1 MVPTVS
7 VITVRAACAFFPRPR
22 PLDDTG
28 LVVIGGG
35 GTGGGVSSLFTGGSL
50 TAGGGDGEGGGG
62 GVGSLGGGDGDNACG
77 GGDGDGARG
86 GGDGDGKFSSSS
98 EFEGLLDNGVEFFVL
113 GLTRL
118 EKENK
123 KKLTQK
129 ACRHMS
135 YACKRHSLNRHS
147 LRNIHCK
154 HAKEIYSTNPRK
166 RNVK

>member
-7 VITVRAACAFFPRPR
+7 VITVRAAWAFFPRPR
-22 PLDDTG
+22 PLDDVG

-35 GTGGGVSSLFTGGSL
+35 GTGGGVSSLFTGDSL
-50 TAGGGDGEGGGG
+50 TGGGGDGEGGGG
-62 GVGSLGGGDGDNACG
+62 GVGSLGGGDGDGARG

-123 KKLTQK
+123 KILTQK
-129 ACRHMS
+129 ACRHMN
-135 YACKRHSLNRHS
+135 YACKRHSL
-147 LRNIHCK
+147 RNIQYK
-154 HAKEIYSTNPRK
+154 HAKEIH
-166 RNVK
+166 

>member
-28 LVVIGGG
+28 LVVMGGG
-35 GTGGGVSSLFTGGSL
+35 GAGGGVGSLFTGASL
-50 TAGGGDGEGGGG
+50 TGGGGGDGEGGGG
-62 GVGSLGGGDGDNACG
+62 GVGSLGGGDGD
-77 GGDGDGARG
+77 GARG
-86 GGDGDGKFSSSS
+86 GGDGDGKFSSTS

-123 KKLTQK
+123 KRLTQK
-129 ACRHMS
+129 ACRLMGYS
-135 YACKRHSLNRHS
+135 CKRHS
-147 LRNIHCK
+147 LRNIKCK
-154 HAKEIYSTNPRK
+154 HAKEIH
-166 RNVK
+166 

>member
-22 PLDDTG
+22 PLDGAG

-35 GTGGGVSSLFTGGSL
+35 GAGGGVSSLFTGGSL
-50 TAGGGDGEGGGG
+50 AGGGGDGEGTGDGM
-62 GVGSLGGGDGDNACG
+62 GVGSLGGGG
-77 GGDGDGARG
+77 GGGGVGARG
-86 GGDGDGKFSSSS
+86 GGDGDGKISSSS

-123 KKLTQK
+123 KRLTQK
-129 ACRHMS
+129 ACRYMGYS
-135 YACKRHSLNRHS
+135 CKRQS
-147 LRNIHCK
+147 LRNIKCK
-154 HAKEIYSTNPRK
+154 HAKEIH
-166 RNVK
+166 

>member
-22 PLDDTG
+22 PLDGAG
-28 LVVIGGG
+28 LVVMGGG
-35 GTGGGVSSLFTGGSL
+35 GTGGGVSSLFTGDSL
-50 TAGGGDGEGGGG
+50 AGGGGGDGEGGGG
-62 GVGSLGGGDGDNACG
+62 GVGSLG

-113 GLTRL
+113 GLTKL

-123 KKLTQK
+123 KRLTQK
-129 ACRHMS
+129 ACRHMGCS
-135 YACKRHSLNRHS
+135 CKRHSL
-147 LRNIHCK
+147 K
-154 HAKEIYSTNPRK
+154 HKMQACK
-166 RNVK
+166 RNTLTNS